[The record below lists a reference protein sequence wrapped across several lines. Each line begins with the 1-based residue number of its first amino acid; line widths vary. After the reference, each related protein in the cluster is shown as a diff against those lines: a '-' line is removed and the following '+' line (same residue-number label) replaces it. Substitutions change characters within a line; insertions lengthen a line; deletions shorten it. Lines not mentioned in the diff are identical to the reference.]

1 MGKVAI
7 VINVETLKSLSA
19 RANAN
24 QPFAVLLFCEL
35 GRFTFFADLGSAS
48 QIAVA
53 PAPFPPLF
61 LSLMRGHPQMMLVGY
76 SL

>member
-7 VINVETLKSLSA
+7 VINVETLERPFASSQSLP

-24 QPFAVLLFCEL
+24 QPLRFRLSAER

-53 PAPFPPLF
+53 PAPFL
-61 LSLMRGHPQMMLVGY
+61 RDHP
-76 SL
+76 